1 MPRHVKAMSAH
12 PLASCSP
19 PALLLEAVDR
29 ASSLIRTPVGR
40 QNGLGRSQAITS
52 LGILRKGNDVLCK
65 NSTGIIDESQEDAGC
80 SALSSLMPPGTLAP
94 LVPQLL
100 TLIFASASSHEQGP
114 VSFTS
119 TSEYTSPP
127 ALQEPRFLVCLHPL
141 TRAARLSL
149 PHPDGLPA
157 PVSGVSAALLPQP
170 EPTVH

>member
-1 MPRHVKAMSAH
+1 M
-12 PLASCSP
+12 
-19 PALLLEAVDR
+19 DR
-29 ASSLIRTPVGR
+29 ASSLFRTPVGR

-119 TSEYTSPP
+119 T
-127 ALQEPRFLVCLHPL
+127 ALQAPRFLVCLHPL
-141 TRAARLSL
+141 TPAARLSL

-157 PVSGVSAALLPQP
+157 PVSGVFGALLPQP
-170 EPTVH
+170 EPTIH